1 MGRYQPPAGAV
12 EGEVLKA
19 SSTWLSKARFV
30 QNDNFRTISIMIR
43 LSNITARGLA
53 RHNSEVAQRAVK
65 PRLFGCPLRIWKH
78 QKIAPQVARR
88 RPTL

>member
-12 EGEVLKA
+12 EGEVLRA

-43 LSNITARGLA
+43 LSNITARY
-53 RHNSEVAQRAVK
+53 S
-65 PRLFGCPLRIWKH
+65 
-78 QKIAPQVARR
+78 
-88 RPTL
+88 TS